1 MYPSRLAF
9 LVGQLIKTFPNY
21 LYEKIIRKNTNM
33 HLLQTYLNNI
43 YNSIALLP
51 APTLSKKMDLQYKS
65 SSLQYSKN
73 RTAPQKTMLFE
84 MLICAPYSLEYYE
97 FFLRKKNSVR
107 NDVLISKMSVGSG
120 YSDNQYD
127 LLKIK
132 NWFWLSRFNHRAIKT
147 HFCFICL
154 CPTHAV
160 GIFYQKDF
168 SVTDRTY
175 ALVFLCVIRRQT
187 V

>member
-1 MYPSRLAF
+1 
-9 LVGQLIKTFPNY
+9 
-21 LYEKIIRKNTNM
+21 M

-132 NWFWLSRFNHRAIKT
+132 N
-147 HFCFICL
+147 
-154 CPTHAV
+154 
-160 GIFYQKDF
+160 
-168 SVTDRTY
+168 
-175 ALVFLCVIRRQT
+175 
-187 V
+187 